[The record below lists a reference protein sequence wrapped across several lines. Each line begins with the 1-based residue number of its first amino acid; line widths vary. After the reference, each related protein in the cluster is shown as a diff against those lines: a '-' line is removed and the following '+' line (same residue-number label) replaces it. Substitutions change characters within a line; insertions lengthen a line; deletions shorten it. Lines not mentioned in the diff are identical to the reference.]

1 MGLQQQPHDTTYKCN
16 FKQCG
21 PWAKYKQALQR
32 TERISD
38 TRKHCIEVAQMVN
51 STWQVLS
58 TSKNMLKSLLSTL
71 AEKLRH
77 KCPSISYSLF
87 EGICTLWLVILLW
100 IQSLSKHVQLTD
112 RCMWK
117 KKYNVREQK
126 GFQISP
132 QDWVGIKVLCRGSPP
147 WMQSEF
153 RCVNLRSCFEQDS
166 AKWPVLTVDG
176 LPAHQGRWARIDCL
190 QWP

>member
-1 MGLQQQPHDTTYKCN
+1 MSRITRCLTIRKNNPVSIAESSTVQAVRWHGSQFGFNFIHAHFNLFRFVFSWMDSLKSSLSYLDNQSADNAANSWGYNSSHTT
-16 FKQCG
+16 QLTS
-21 PWAKYKQALQR
+21 AISSSAALELNTSKHR

-38 TRKHCIEVAQMVN
+38 TRKHCSEVAQMVN

-117 KKYNVREQK
+117 KK
-126 GFQISP
+126 
-132 QDWVGIKVLCRGSPP
+132 
-147 WMQSEF
+147 
-153 RCVNLRSCFEQDS
+153 
-166 AKWPVLTVDG
+166 
-176 LPAHQGRWARIDCL
+176 
-190 QWP
+190 